1 MKPIYYYNGQEAV
14 LAYKD
19 EVVGI
24 EPIVVEQGIGVYP
37 ADGFPLGEV
46 TPCLTLDDC
55 YSCYSEAEE
64 IVFGE
69 TINPENEDGIVLG
82 WLRKSEYLRQR
93 ALIEIKNKPNS
104 WLEELMIDER
114 VCVYP
119 NGDVAKLE
127 YVTSTDTAGVECVY
141 EVGGNI
147 CCADNIKQQ
156 IMDAINEIDADFFE
170 D

>member
-1 MKPIYYYNGQEAV
+1 MKAIYYYKGQEVV
-14 LAYKD
+14 LAYEH
-19 EVVGI
+19 EVVGVA
-24 EPIVVEQGIGVYP
+24 PIAVEYNIGVYP
-37 ADGFPLGEV
+37 ADGFPFGEV
-46 TPCLTLDDC
+46 DYCLTLDDC
-55 YSCYSEAEE
+55 YSCYTEAEE

-69 TINPENEDGIVLG
+69 TINPENENGIVLG

-104 WLEELMIDER
+104 WFEELMINER

-119 NGDVAKLE
+119 NGDVAN
-127 YVTSTDTAGVECVY
+127 TDTAGVVCVY

-147 CCADNIKQQ
+147 CNCAENIKQQ
-156 IMDAINEIDADFFE
+156 IMDAINEIDADFFK